1 MQKIV
6 GNSVLDQ
13 YFPDGI
19 MSLHIKE
26 RVPVARKGGK
36 PGEWAVTIDQ
46 NLIFSKEETY
56 ALIDKICAEI
66 ETRYDASLE
75 IDKQYFKIIQLGP
88 YRTVIV
94 YPPLSDG
101 LELTIVKPV
110 KLLTI
115 EDYGLEE
122 NVMTL
127 LKEQAK

>member
-13 YFPDGI
+13 YFPDGT

-26 RVPVARKGGK
+26 RVPVSRKGGK
-36 PGEWAVTIDQ
+36 PGEWEISTDPH
-46 NLIFSKEETY
+46 LIFSKDDVY
-56 ALIDKICAEI
+56 ALIDKIFAEI
-66 ETRYDASLE
+66 ERRDDAFLE

-110 KLLTI
+110 KILTI
-115 EDYGLEE
+115 DDYNLDET
-122 NVMTL
+122 VMNL